1 MSLSLFLFLLG
12 RLLMGG
18 YFIQAGVKHFIGW
31 QGMLGYTKSK
41 GIPFPAFSLAIGSLL
56 LILGGAGILLG
67 ALIPWAVAGLIVF
80 LIVASVTMHAYWK
93 DTDPMARMSNQI
105 NFLKNIALI
114 GALLMLL
121 SIATPWMVAL
131 G

>member
-41 GIPFPAFSLAIGSLL
+41 GIPMPALSLTVGSLM

-67 ALIPWAVAGLIVF
+67 TLIAWSVAALIIF
-80 LIVASVTMHAYWK
+80 LIVASVSMHAYWK
-93 DTDPMARMSNQI
+93 DTDPMQKMGNQI
-105 NFLKNIALI
+105 NFLKNMALI